1 MALSIGPQPRRLSRF
16 AITCGVGLAAL
27 SVAYAAHGAALHQNH
42 GTTTADHALPRPV
55 ATGEAPTGA
64 AGSAGLQPALWH
76 AFVAARRDAAAAGVA
91 LSITSGWRSHS
102 EQAALFAAAVQK
114 YGSADAASH
123 WVLPPGESAHE
134 RGEAIDVGP
143 PSGAAWLDRHGVHY
157 GLCRRYA
164 NEPWHFELLAPAL
177 GQACPPLEPY
187 PHA

>member
-1 MALSIGPQPRRLSRF
+1 MASPALRQRRPFSRV
-16 AITCGVGLAAL
+16 AITCGVGVAAL
-27 SVAYAAHGAALHQNH
+27 SIAYAAHGAAAHPAHGAALAHQTRP
-42 GTTTADHALPRPV
+42 GPV

-64 AGSAGLQPALWH
+64 VGTKGLQPALRH
-76 AFVAARRDAAAAGVA
+76 AFAAARRDAAAAGVA
-91 LSITSGWRSHS
+91 LSITSGWRSHY

-114 YGSADAASH
+114 YGSAEAAGH

-143 PSGAAWLDRHGVHY
+143 PSGAAWLDVHGVHY

-164 NEPWHFELLAPAL
+164 NEPWHFELLAPAV
-177 GQACPPLEPY
+177 GQPCPALEPS